1 MVMRISERR
10 TTHQLL
16 YIIVQQIEELKR
28 LTNNTTFTPAV
39 ILQRKKYSELISCF
53 AINVLVVLYM
63 GVITAVTYD

>member
-16 YIIVQQIEELKR
+16 YIIVQQIEERKR

-39 ILQRKKYSELISCF
+39 LLQRNKYSELISCF

-63 GVITAVTYD
+63 GAITAVTYD